1 MLEALHA
8 GTTPDR
14 AGGAGPDQAH
24 WAAPAARLRRS
35 TYRALSD
42 LRTEFQRTISEPPS
56 ISRRAAAWWPAVV
69 GLEQVMDAVTSTA
82 VAVRRGRSA
91 AAVGVGSPLTCRGVA
106 DGERDRRDG
115 DTAGG
120 RAGVARR
127 RDAQAGHRGGAGAA
141 GRARRRAPDHT
152 RLTWMSHCLGAVAG
166 DRGDLF
172 AEVAGLALGTAE
184 GRTPSTRPGQVVV
197 DMCRAAD
204 ADETLIPQ
212 WVAEGKRR
220 AEAARMKPHGGEQRL
235 APRRP

>member
-1 MLEALHA
+1 MLRTASETAATGTLPEAEPEL
-8 GTTPDR
+8 PD
-14 AGGAGPDQAH
+14 DETLK
-24 WAAPAARLRRS
+24 PATEAV
-35 TYRALSD
+35 RAL
-42 LRTEFQRTISEPPS
+42 L
-56 ISRRAAAWWPAVV
+56 
-69 GLEQVMDAVTSTA
+69 
-82 VAVRRGRSA
+82 
-91 AAVGVGSPLTCRGVA
+91 
-106 DGERDRRDG
+106 
-115 DTAGG
+115 
-120 RAGVARR
+120 
-127 RDAQAGHRGGAGAA
+127 